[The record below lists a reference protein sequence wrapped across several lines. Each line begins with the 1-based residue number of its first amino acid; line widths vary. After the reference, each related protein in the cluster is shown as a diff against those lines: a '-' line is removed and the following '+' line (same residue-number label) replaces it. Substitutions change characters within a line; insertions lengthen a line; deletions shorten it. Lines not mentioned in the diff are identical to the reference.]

1 MDKRLVYAAF
11 GGATA
16 AFLWMFGLPLLAAVL
31 IGVGP
36 AAILSAVSR

>member
-16 AFLWMFGLPLLAAVL
+16 GLLWIAGLPFLAAVL

-36 AAILSAVSR
+36 AAVLAMVSR